1 MLFTSKYIPEIIDGN
16 NIKNDN
22 NRIRGIDLRNKMKKI
37 HTPPQTRKMMAYSN
51 LEEIELTSIDIGE
64 KIRPE
69 NNKNSKATFFVIML

>member
-1 MLFTSKYIPEIIDGN
+1 MLFSSKYIPAIIDGN

-51 LEEIELTSIDIGE
+51 LDELTSIDIGG